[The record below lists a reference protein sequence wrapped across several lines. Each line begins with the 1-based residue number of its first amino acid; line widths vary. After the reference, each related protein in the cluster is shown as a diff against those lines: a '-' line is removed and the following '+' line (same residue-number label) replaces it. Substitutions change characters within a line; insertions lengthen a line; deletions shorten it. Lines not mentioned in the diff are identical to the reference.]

1 MILWVFFIL
10 ISILYF
16 LIVPLIAS
24 KNPAPDECLPGP
36 RSLPMIGNLFDV
48 GIGKSHEKLMELSEH
63 HGPIYKLRFLNEN
76 CVVVTSLPLIM
87 EASVEKGS
95 HFSGRPSTF
104 RVERIVEVV
113 GALDF
118 GDLDDIGRIW
128 RNISSRSVRPNGKA
142 MTELEPVSTELCLEL
157 LDSWSS
163 SSGTAKYLNDDLV
176 RFTSCL
182 MLRFMVE
189 DYGGPK
195 SSSVDMLLQLENVF
209 SKSLD
214 FNISGILLDTYP
226 WLRYFGNSSW
236 KKMEESF
243 KMADNF
249 FDLHKKI
256 VIENNKKCI
265 LQMLLSDASKANVSD
280 EDTFVKGILVSLTLG
295 ALATTH
301 TLIHTIIGVL
311 AHHPHIQKA
320 VQDEVDGAVGY
331 RMPTITDRK
340 NMPYTEAMI
349 LDVMRNTRVLPLT
362 GSHKATRDTTLGGYH
377 IPAGVTVLLS
387 LWSIHHDPHFW
398 QDPYAFKPE
407 RFLDPEG
414 HLVTIDHPN
423 RRQILP
429 FGAGPRSCPGEA
441 FARGRLFLFIAMFC
455 QRLTVTPEG
464 HPDPA
469 TMDPRRYNVQGLIL
483 SPPLQKYILEK
494 RR

>member
-1 MILWVFFIL
+1 MILWVICLLIL
-10 ISILYF
+10 LLYV
-16 LIVPLIAS
+16 LIVPLIAA
-24 KNPAPDECLPGP
+24 KNPAPDVRLPGP

-48 GIGKSHEKLMELSEH
+48 GIGKSHEKLMELSQH
-63 HGPIYKLRFLNEN
+63 HGPIYKLRFMNEN

-87 EASVEKGS
+87 EASVEKGN

-104 RVERIVEVV
+104 RVKRIVEVV

-128 RNISSRSVRPNGKA
+128 KKISARSVRPNGEA
-142 MTELEPVSTELCLEL
+142 MTELEPVSTEICQDL
-157 LDSWSS
+157 LNSWSS
-163 SSGTAKYLNDDLV
+163 SSGTAKYLNDDLA
-176 RFTSCL
+176 RFTSRL
-182 MLRFMVE
+182 LLRFMVK

-195 SSSVDMLLQLENVF
+195 STSVEMLLQLEDVF
-209 SKSLD
+209 FNALD
-214 FNISGILLDTYP
+214 FNISGMLLDTYP
-226 WLRYFGNSSW
+226 WLRYFGNRSW
-236 KKMEESF
+236 KLIKKSF

-249 FDLHKKI
+249 YDLNKKI

-265 LQMLLSDASKANVSD
+265 LQMLLSDASKTNVSD
-280 EDTFVKGILVSLTLG
+280 EDRFVKGTLVSLTVG
-295 ALATTH
+295 ALATTN

-311 AHHPHIQKA
+311 AHHPHIQKV
-320 VQDEVDGAVGY
+320 VQDEVEGAVGD

-340 NMPYTEAMI
+340 NMPYTEALI
-349 LDVMRNTRVLPLT
+349 LDVMRNTRVT
-362 GSHKATRDTTLGGYH
+362 GLRKATRDTTLGGYH

-387 LWSIHHDPHFW
+387 LWSIHHDPNFW

-414 HLVTIDHPN
+414 HLVTVDHPN

-455 QRLTVTPEG
+455 QRFTVTPEG
-464 HPDPA
+464 YPDPA
-469 TMDPRRYNVQGLIL
+469 TMDPRRYEVQGLL
-483 SPPLQKYILEK
+483 LLPPLQKYILED
-494 RR
+494 RRQ